1 MIITKTIFLDLLYCQ
16 NNVWLKIH
24 KPELLSHFVTSDFEK
39 HLLEQG
45 NEVESYARNLFPGGI
60 EVVGSGEEACNE
72 TVRLM
77 TAKTPALFQ
86 ATFIMDDS
94 LAKNDVLVYDSV
106 NNCWNLYEVKG
117 TNSIKE
123 WSRL

>member
-1 MIITKTIFLDLLYCQ
+1 MFISKTTFLDYLYCPK
-16 NNVWLKIH
+16 NVWLKIN
-24 KPELLSHFVTSDFEK
+24 KPEILKDFELSEFEK
-39 HLLEQG
+39 HLMEQG

-117 TNSIKE
+117 TNSIK
-123 WSRL
+123 